1 MSEYDLQPPFDAGSL
16 KTAPPGA
23 VKPMT
28 ELIAGFRAQA
38 EALAR
43 SSAA

>member
-1 MSEYDLQPPFDAGSL
+1 MSEYGPQPAVNAGWL
-16 KTAPPGA
+16 KTALPEA

-28 ELIAGFRAQA
+28 ELMAGFRAQA

-43 SSAA
+43 STAA